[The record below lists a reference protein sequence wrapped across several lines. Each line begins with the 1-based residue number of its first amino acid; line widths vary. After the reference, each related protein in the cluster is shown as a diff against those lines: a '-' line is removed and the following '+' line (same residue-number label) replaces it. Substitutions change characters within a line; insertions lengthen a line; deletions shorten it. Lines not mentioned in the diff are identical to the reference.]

1 MRATPIECEP
11 LWRRNRPIGE
21 LPDDVSGFDLAAFNE
36 LWPPLDDDDAVAVAL
51 SEETSHAPLADP
63 ATALLVELQGVGADD
78 PSAISNRVSFTLGV
92 GESRATTCHGI
103 ALWGDFD
110 TCGGGWVSTGPC
122 DPAFAAARK
131 TKRARKGGSGSGSGS
146 RAAGVKSPQGTVFT
160 TPTGSYGNRRDEIE
174 RARRAPY
181 STPSAFKQ
189 GVALLREP
197 IVVGPGETVAVT
209 VDVRFDPEA
218 RDGRGCV
225 TAKVARVDRERTPRG
240 G

>member
-1 MRATPIECEP
+1 MVSTSAPPTPSATHSGVDGAREATNVGVE
-11 LWRRNRPIGE
+11 LKGVRGGVERRRVG
-21 LPDDVSGFDLAAFNE
+21 VSGLK
-36 LWPPLDDDDAVAVAL
+36 PRRGGRRDA
-51 SEETSHAPLADP
+51 P
-63 ATALLVELQGVGADD
+63 
-78 PSAISNRVSFTLGV
+78 
-92 GESRATTCHGI
+92 
-103 ALWGDFD
+103 GDK
-110 TCGGGWVSTGPC
+110 V
-122 DPAFAAARK
+122 
-131 TKRARKGGSGSGSGS
+131 
-146 RAAGVKSPQGTVFT
+146 SPQGTAFT

-197 IVVGPGETVAVT
+197 IVVGAGETVAVT

>member
-1 MRATPIECEP
+1 M
-11 LWRRNRPIGE
+11 
-21 LPDDVSGFDLAAFNE
+21 
-36 LWPPLDDDDAVAVAL
+36 
-51 SEETSHAPLADP
+51 
-63 ATALLVELQGVGADD
+63 
-78 PSAISNRVSFTLGV
+78 
-92 GESRATTCHGI
+92 
-103 ALWGDFD
+103 
-110 TCGGGWVSTGPC
+110 
-122 DPAFAAARK
+122 
-131 TKRARKGGSGSGSGS
+131 
-146 RAAGVKSPQGTVFT
+146 FT

-197 IVVGPGETVAVT
+197 IVVGAGETVAVT